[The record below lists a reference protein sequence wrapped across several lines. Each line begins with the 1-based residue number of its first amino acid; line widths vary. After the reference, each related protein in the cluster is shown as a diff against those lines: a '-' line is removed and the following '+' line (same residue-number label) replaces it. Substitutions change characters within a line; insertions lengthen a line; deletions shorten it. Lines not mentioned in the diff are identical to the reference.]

1 MIILV
6 LSFEENLSQLQS
18 NSQTLL
24 CYGTTVGFSIIV
36 SEDILRKLF
45 SDKNPARDKIEI
57 LKNVLAVFLFAA
69 VGAIRVVKYHY
80 LYSREQL
87 ILIAPEFSD
96 SGEICI
102 NHNKS
107 ECFFKDLESTL
118 LLESWQSS

>member
-102 NHNKS
+102 KHNIY
-107 ECFFKDLESTL
+107 EYPNVFF
-118 LLESWQSS
+118 

>member
-1 MIILV
+1 MILV

-57 LKNVLAVFLFAA
+57 LKNVLAVFLFIA
-69 VGAIRVVKYHY
+69 VGWGPSELSNTI
-80 LYSREQL
+80 
-87 ILIAPEFSD
+87 
-96 SGEICI
+96 ICI
-102 NHNKS
+102 
-107 ECFFKDLESTL
+107 
-118 LLESWQSS
+118 QGSSGS